1 MRDEKIMNAL
11 INVRIFDYENY
22 IESGYVVFDEHV
34 QEVGKMSEFKNK
46 GYKSAKASIR
56 AMSLAADSLWLFIWD
71 NKASSSSFCPVKASH
86 RSPDWKDNG
95 PRASSGEAMRFC
107 Q

>member
-22 IESGYVVFDEHV
+22 IESGYVVFDERV

-46 GYKSAKASIR
+46 GYKIIDGKGDDVYTKTVPCLDDGSNLK
-56 AMSLAADSLWLFIWD
+56 
-71 NKASSSSFCPVKASH
+71 
-86 RSPDWKDNG
+86 
-95 PRASSGEAMRFC
+95 